1 MMTRLVLL
9 IACSSSALEFRV
21 PARDGYKLSIITS
34 ANTKTDDAVLLL
46 HGRTWSSGPV
56 WQTTGAIDTLG
67 RAAYGLDFRGFGR
80 TQKRAADGLLR
91 PSTCV
96 DDVCDVLTDLRTK
109 HEKVHLLGWSYG
121 GLVAQR
127 VAASTDLVD
136 RLVLYS
142 SVWDET
148 GDYAD
153 DNGRFK
159 ASVPRGPQTLEDCA
173 SDFNLPGSI
182 SAEDSDTFARAALAA
197 DPQCVDWTALS
208 EFAVDLGDV
217 TCPCLVIH
225 GDQDPYASRETQRA
239 LCDALGSSSKQ
250 LVVIDG
256 SDHVAHALTQPK
268 VQWAGAIG
276 AFLDA

>member
-1 MMTRLVLL
+1 M
-9 IACSSSALEFRV
+9 
-21 PARDGYKLSIITS
+21 
-34 ANTKTDDAVLLL
+34 
-46 HGRTWSSGPV
+46 
-56 WQTTGAIDTLG
+56 
-67 RAAYGLDFRGFGR
+67 
-80 TQKRAADGLLR
+80 
-91 PSTCV
+91 
-96 DDVCDVLTDLRTK
+96 CDVLTDLRTK

-121 GLVAQR
+121 GLVAQK

-153 DNGRFK
+153 DEGRFK
-159 ASVPRGPQTLEDCA
+159 APVPRGPQTLEDCA

-225 GDQDPYASRETQRA
+225 GDQDPYASRSTQRA
-239 LCDALGSSSKQ
+239 LYDALGSSAKE

-256 SDHVAHALTQPK
+256 SDHVAHALTTPK